1 MYVIMYMIAYICVV
15 LVPSMSLTA
24 VTATSLR
31 EKLKSYLDRVSNSME
46 TLIVSRGSNERDAVV
61 IMSIETYNALTE
73 TNYLMSTQANRVRL
87 EGSIADF
94 QAGKVVAKGV
104 DELEKLTSR
113 RSSGSS

>member
-1 MYVIMYMIAYICVV
+1 
-15 LVPSMSLTA
+15 MSITA

-73 TNYLMSTQANRVRL
+73 TNYLMSTHANRERL
-87 EGSIADF
+87 EASIAAL
-94 QAGKVVAKGV
+94 QGGKTMTKAVA
-104 DELEKLTSR
+104 DLEGLTTK
-113 RSSGSS
+113 RSSGKS

>member
-1 MYVIMYMIAYICVV
+1 MRTFAHILIYT
-15 LVPSMSLTA
+15 MSITA

-73 TNYLMSTQANRVRL
+73 TNYLMSTQANRERL
-87 EGSIADF
+87 EGSIGQL
-94 QAGKVVAKGV
+94 QAGRVVSKGV
-104 DELEKLTSR
+104 DDLEKLTSK
-113 RSSGSS
+113 RSSGRS

>member
-1 MYVIMYMIAYICVV
+1 
-15 LVPSMSLTA
+15 MSLTA

-73 TNYLMSTQANRVRL
+73 TNHLMSNQTNRDRL
-87 EGSIADF
+87 VGSIAELK
-94 QAGKVVAKGV
+94 AGKVVMKDIG
-104 DELEKLTSR
+104 DLEKLTAKVGGRKS
-113 RSSGSS
+113 

>member
-1 MYVIMYMIAYICVV
+1 
-15 LVPSMSLTA
+15 MSLTA

-73 TNYLMSTQANRVRL
+73 TNYLLSTQANRERL
-87 EGSIADF
+87 EASIAEL
-94 QAGKVVAKGV
+94 QVGKVVVKGV
-104 DELEKLTSR
+104 EDLEKLTAKRPSG
-113 RSSGSS
+113 RS